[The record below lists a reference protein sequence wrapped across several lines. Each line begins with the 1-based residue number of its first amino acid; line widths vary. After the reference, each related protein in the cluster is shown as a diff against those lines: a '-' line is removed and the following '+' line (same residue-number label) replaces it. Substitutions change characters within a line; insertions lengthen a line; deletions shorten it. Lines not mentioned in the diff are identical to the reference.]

1 MTHCQPWCIARLREQ
16 KSCEFRVT
24 RNNWKLCVVGLFQSF
39 GVRSSGTGC
48 PSETN
53 FHPFEENCLSP
64 FEQLELSVQNNCQSL
79 YFATETGL
87 YKGYQPR
94 YRLCIQYQHFSF
106 GKMSL
111 NQDLENLS
119 TWLPQITCPSVERK
133 PNDDP
138 GLLLSWTSSSYWW
151 LCYRN
156 KWLPE
161 YTWSSYRR

>member
-24 RNNWKLCVVGLFQSF
+24 RNNWKLCVAGLFQSF

-79 YFATETGL
+79 YLATETGL

-119 TWLPQITCPSVERK
+119 TWLPQITCPSMERK
-133 PNDDP
+133 PKRRSWVSTLMN
-138 GLLLSWTSSSYWW
+138 LLFILVTLLS
-151 LCYRN
+151 
-156 KWLPE
+156 K
-161 YTWSSYRR
+161 